1 MLTRQW
7 TTLSPMNTPRAWPGV
22 AIFDGRIFILGGF
35 DGSNRLRS
43 AEAYDIDADHWAF
56 ISNMLVSRAG
66 CGAAV
71 V

>member
-1 MLTRQW
+1 MI
-7 TTLSPMNTPRAWPGV
+7 TPRAWPGI
-22 AIFDGRIFILGGF
+22 AIFDGRIYILGGF
-35 DGSNRLRS
+35 DGGLRLRS
-43 AEAYDIDADHWAF
+43 AECYDVESDHWST